1 MKTATA
7 HDFQRQAAACMD
19 AAQHEP
25 VVITRY
31 GRPVA
36 ILTGVAG
43 YDWEDIYY
51 MTNKAFRQ
59 EIEERRQQ
67 PTFPIEEL
75 WGELLGND
83 EDETLMEQ

>member
-59 EIEERRQQ
+59 EIGSGGSSPPFLSRSC
-67 PTFPIEEL
+67 
-75 WGELLGND
+75 GESCW
-83 EDETLMEQ
+83 ETTRMRH